1 MLRKLTTH
9 GVGALVLLAVALM
22 ATTLA
27 DVLRQTVFPLLRWVQ
42 PVASLLLV
50 GTGIY
55 IVFYQL
61 HTGLW

>member
-1 MLRKLTTH
+1 
-9 GVGALVLLAVALM
+9 VLLAVALM

-27 DVLRQTVFPLLRWVQ
+27 DVLWQTVFPLLRWVQ